1 VFLPTRRHRI
11 FRGVWWSVNSPLV
24 VVLLALVYSGG
35 WEFSVRRRAKH
46 VAAKVPIATFFRA
59 PEIK

>member
-1 VFLPTRRHRI
+1 
-11 FRGVWWSVNSPLV
+11 VWWSVNSPLV

-46 VAAKVPIATFFRA
+46 VAAEVPIATFFRA